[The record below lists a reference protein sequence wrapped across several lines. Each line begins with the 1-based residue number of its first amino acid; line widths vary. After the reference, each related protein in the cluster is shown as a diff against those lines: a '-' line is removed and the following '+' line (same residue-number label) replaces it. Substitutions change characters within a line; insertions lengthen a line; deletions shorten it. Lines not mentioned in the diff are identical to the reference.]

1 MLKILSPILFILFW
15 TGAESLQAQQSSN
28 LSLALYSRLQQSDRE
43 QFPLLIQMAPGAS
56 VQALQQA
63 GVQVIGQ
70 YGDFVRANGS
80 RDQIKILENSKDIV
94 RLDCPAGKLQLLND
108 VMIVQN
114 NADSV
119 HLGVAPL
126 PMAYDGTGVVIGII
140 DAPVDYQHGDFT
152 DADGNIRI
160 KTLWDQT
167 LPDDGSAPAYGYG
180 ITCDSIQLADGTCPH
195 IDYTYWYSHG
205 SGVAGV
211 AASSGN
217 AANAFKGI
225 APNADIVV
233 VALDFGS
240 DFLTNV
246 VDAIDYVFQYADSV
260 GKPCVINTS
269 FGSYVGSHDATDM
282 VAQTIE
288 AMLDE
293 QPGRVITAAAGNA
306 GNQLIHLGYDVTP
319 ESQFTWFKKLSYA
332 NLVYWQLWADTA
344 DFNNVFFSIGA
355 DNPTGWVPK
364 GNSPFFNVLSDFDL
378 TGGGIDSLDYVL
390 VQSGDTI
397 GEALFYAQELN
408 GKYLLECYIEPRYT
422 NYNWRLTTQG
432 SGRFDCWGLEGF
444 TGFSNFVTAGL
455 PSAAT
460 FPEIV
465 RYRMPDTDQSI
476 VSSWQCS
483 EKVITVGSY
492 VNRDTM
498 TNYYGEM
505 PPLIDTVGQLFYSS
519 SHGPTRDGRIKPDI
533 ASTGSRVLTTGSSVL
548 TSWLI
553 SLGAAN
559 YMSPD
564 GQHYLQNGTSFASP
578 AVAGIAALYLQRH
591 PDATYA
597 EVKQAIL
604 GNARLDSWTGSAL
617 PDNRWGYGKADAFR
631 TLTGPYNCDSN
642 FAAYSPDN
650 LSIVALSPTG
660 ASLQWQ
666 FIPAAEGYQVQWKK
680 AGGSSWK
687 KKSLTNA
694 RNIGPLEAS
703 TTYQASVR
711 AWCSDGGFTGWSEPV
726 IFTTPA
732 LKQLTRDDAISIYP
746 NPATT
751 FCIVSVP
758 DNALCTVRLLDI
770 NGRLLWYANDISG
783 VVQVPLENIANGT
796 YVMEV
801 SNAEYFFRK
810 QLIILR

>member
-1 MLKILSPILFILFW
+1 MLKILSSYLLSLLF
-15 TGAESLQAQQSSN
+15 TGIVTLQAQQVSHIP
-28 LSLALYSRLQQSDRE
+28 LPLHAQLQHSTLHN
-43 QFPLLIQMAPGAS
+43 FPLL
-56 VQALQQA
+56 VQLAEGSSAQVLQQWGMPVIWQHGDYIRTSGTREQIAALQ
-63 GVQVIGQ
+63 
-70 YGDFVRANGS
+70 S
-80 RDQIKILENSKDIV
+80 SKDIL
-94 RLDCPAGKLQLLND
+94 RWDCPMGKLQLLND
-108 VMIVQN
+108 VMLVHN

-119 HLGVAPL
+119 HQGISPL
-126 PMAYDGTGVVIGII
+126 PMAYDGSGVVMGII

-152 DADGNIRI
+152 DSLGNVRI
-160 KTLWDQT
+160 KTIWDQT
-167 LPDDGSAPAYGYG
+167 IPDDGSAPSYGYG
-180 ITCDSIQLADGTCPH
+180 ITCDSIQIAEGTCPH
-195 IDYTYWYSHG
+195 VDYTYWYSHG

-240 DFLTNV
+240 NFLTNV

-282 VAQTIE
+282 VAQAIE

-293 QPGRVITAAAGNA
+293 KPGRVITAAAGNA
-306 GNQLIHLGYDVTP
+306 GNQRMHLGYEVTP

-344 DFNNVFFSIGA
+344 DFNDVFFSIGA
-355 DNPTGWVPK
+355 DNPSGWIAK
-364 GNSPFFNVLSDFDL
+364 GSSPYFNIINGFDL
-378 TGGGIDSLDYVL
+378 VGGALDSLPYAL
-390 VQSGDTI
+390 VHIGDTI
-397 GEALFYAQELN
+397 GEAMFYAQEIN

-422 NYNWRLTTQG
+422 SYSWRLSTQG

-444 TGFSNFVTAGL
+444 TGFSNFVSTGL
-455 PSAAT
+455 PTVAT
-460 FPEIV
+460 FPDIA
-465 RYRMPDTDQSI
+465 RYRLPDTEQTI

-483 EKVITVGSY
+483 DKVITVGSY

-498 TNYYGEM
+498 TNYYGDM

-519 SHGPTRDGRIKPDI
+519 SLGPTRDGRIKPDI

-578 AVAGIAALYLQRH
+578 AVAGIAALYLQRF
-591 PDATYA
+591 PNATYA
-597 EVKQAIL
+597 EVKQAII
-604 GNARLDSWTGSAL
+604 GNARLDSWTGTAL

-631 TLTGPYNCDSN
+631 ALTGPYNCDSN
-642 FAAYSPDN
+642 FAGYAPTD
-650 LSIVALSPTG
+650 LVVATLGPTG
-660 ASLQWQ
+660 AILQWSL
-666 FIPAAEGYQVQWKK
+666 IPAAAGYQVQWKK
-680 AGGSSWK
+680 AGSGFWK
-687 KKSLTNA
+687 KKTMTNS
-694 RNIGPLEAS
+694 RSIGPLEPS

-711 AWCSDGGFTGWSEPV
+711 AWCADGGFSKWSAPV
-726 IFTTPA
+726 SFSTPA
-732 LKQLTRDDAISIYP
+732 LRETDLSDGLKIFP
-746 NPATT
+746 NPAQS
-751 FCIVSVP
+751 I
-758 DNALCTVRLLDI
+758 CTVTLPGDTAFTISLMDI
-770 NGRLLWYANDISG
+770 NGRLQWQQSG
-783 VVQVPLENIANGT
+783 LSGTVQIPLTELADGSYIL
-796 YVMEV
+796 EV
-801 SNAEYFFRK
+801 HNSESLFRE